1 MTAFAE
7 GLNDEATG
15 WSPSRVVSMVSST
28 IEPLVEVVVLP
39 SGDDT
44 RATCRDCGVLPP
56 LGGQGPQS
64 LRQASLVRQRHL
76 ADHLAA
82 LAAEIAQ
89 AAR

>member
-7 GLNDEATG
+7 GLNDAATG
-15 WSPSRVVSMVSST
+15 WSPGGGGTFIGT

-39 SGDDT
+39 AINDT
-44 RATCRDCGVLPP
+44 QAICRDCGVLAP

-64 LRQASLVRQRHL
+64 LVQAGLVRQRHL
-76 ADHLAA
+76 AEHLAA